1 MPRKVILDM
10 DPGVDDALGLCVA
23 LTSSELEVVAVTA
36 TGGNVL
42 PAQATR
48 NVQAIIEN
56 LDPQRWPRIG
66 AATPEQPL
74 RTDGRDLHG
83 PDGLGG
89 AEFQVAELANRHAS
103 IKVISDEVRQAPG
116 EVTIV
121 CSGPLSNLAAVL
133 QREPDIA
140 QVIGQ
145 VIVVGGAVGCGGNI
159 TPAAE
164 FNIYCDAESARTV
177 LRSRITKTLLPLDVT
192 RQLSMQ
198 FDLLD
203 LVKDAEGRTAK
214 LMDRIL
220 PGYYR
225 AYRHRLGKEGVYVHD
240 AIGVVMAI
248 HPELF
253 VSEPMSG
260 DVEVTGDL
268 TYGATVFD
276 RRSKPD
282 SQPNM
287 EVVTEMDVA
296 AVRDCLLRGVKG

>member
-23 LTSSELEVVAVTA
+23 LASNELEVVAVTA

-42 PAQATR
+42 PALATR

-66 AATPEQPL
+66 AATAEQPL

-83 PDGLGG
+83 SDGLGG

-103 IKVISDEVRQAPG
+103 IKVISDEIRQAPG
-116 EVTIV
+116 EVTVV

-140 QVIGQ
+140 QAIGQ
-145 VIVVGGAVGCGGNI
+145 VIVVGGAVACGGNI

-164 FNIYCDAESARTV
+164 FNIYCDAESARDV

-192 RQLSMQ
+192 RQLSMR

-203 LVKDAEGRTAK
+203 LVKQGDGRTAR
-214 LMDRIL
+214 LLDRIL

-225 AYRHRLGKEGVYVHD
+225 AYRHRMGMEGIFVHD
-240 AIGVVMAI
+240 AVGVVMAM

-253 VSEPMSG
+253 TTEPMSG
-260 DVEVTGDL
+260 DVETAGDL